1 MDKMTVIVTGG
12 AQGIGAACVKA
23 FLGAG
28 WNVAVCDINEESGSA
43 FVAGLGVAADRARFY
58 RMDVTSESGVTEVV
72 GRAAADFGS
81 VDALVNNAGITQ
93 DGLFLRM
100 KPEQWHRVLN
110 VNLTGAFNCAR
121 AVVPLMVRKRFGR
134 IINMASVVGE
144 MGNAGQANYCAS
156 KAGLIGFTKSLA
168 KELGSRNITVN
179 AVAPGY
185 VETEMTR
192 ALDEKARQEFLR
204 IIPLQRPATPEDIA
218 GAVLFLA
225 GESASYITGH
235 VLDVN
240 GGMYM

>member
-1 MDKMTVIVTGG
+1 MGNGTALVTGG
-12 AQGIGAACVKA
+12 ARGIGASCVEA
-23 FLGAG
+23 LLAAG
-28 WNVAVCDINEESGSA
+28 WNVAVGDVNPELGEA
-43 FVAGLGVAADRARFY
+43 FVAGLSVGAERARFY
-58 RMDVTSESGVTEVV
+58 RMDVTDGPGVAAVV
-72 GRAAADFGS
+72 DAMAKDFGG
-81 VDALVNNAGITQ
+81 VEALVNNAGITQ

-100 KPEQWHRVLN
+100 KDEQWKRVLD
-110 VNLTGAFNCAR
+110 VNLTGAFNCCK

-134 IINMASVVGE
+134 IVNMASVVGQ

-168 KELGSRNITVN
+168 RELGSRNITVN

-192 ALDEKARQEFLR
+192 VLEEKARQELLR
-204 IIPLQRPATPEDIA
+204 NVPLQRTATPADIA
-218 GAVLFLA
+218 AAVTFLV
-225 GESASYITGH
+225 GEGASYITGH

>member
-1 MDKMTVIVTGG
+1 MDKLTVIVTGG

-23 FLGAG
+23 FLNAG
-28 WNVAVCDINEESGSA
+28 WNVAVCDINAESGSA
-43 FVAGLGVAADRARFY
+43 FVTGLGVGDDRARFY
-58 RMDVTSESGVTEVV
+58 RMDVTSDSGVAEVV
-72 GRAAADFGS
+72 GRVAADFGS

-100 KPEQWHRVLN
+100 KPEQWQRVLT
-110 VNLTGAFNCAR
+110 VNLTGAYNCTR

-168 KELGSRNITVN
+168 KELASRNITVN

-192 ALDEKARQEFLR
+192 TLDEKARQEFLR
-204 IIPLQRPATPEDIA
+204 NIPLQRPATPEDIA